1 MNQSYIAYYRV
12 STKEQGSSKLGLEAQ
27 KRDVQSYTNNCID
40 CILAEFTDI
49 ESGANNNRPQLL
61 KAIAEAKRTNSK
73 LLIANLSRLS
83 RNASFIFTLRDSN
96 IDFVCCDMPE
106 ANSLTIGI
114 MAVMVQDERERIS
127 RRTKKALESLKQ
139 RGVRLGISEN
149 FKRDEVRAKAIK
161 TLKTNAANN
170 ENTLR
175 AKKYISQIYSLS
187 LMQGVK
193 LTMKSIVEQLND
205 MNLKTARG
213 KDFSIPNVQRLL
225 TKIKADMNV
234 NKCIA

>member
-27 KRDVQSYTNNCID
+27 KRDVQSYTNNCAN
-40 CILAEFTDI
+40 CILAEFTDV
-49 ESGANNNRPQLL
+49 ESGAKNNRPQLL

-96 IDFVCCDMPE
+96 IDFVCCDLPQ

-127 RRTKKALESLKQ
+127 KRTRKALESLKQ
-139 RGVRLGISEN
+139 RGVKLGISEN
-149 FKRDEVRAKAIK
+149 FKRDEVRAKAIQTIK
-161 TLKTNAANN
+161 NNAANN
-170 ENTLR
+170 ENTLK
-175 AKKYISQIYSLS
+175 AKKYLNKMYKLYSMDS
-187 LMQGVK
+187 VK
-193 LTMKSIVEQLND
+193 LTLQKAANELNEVGI
-205 MNLKTARG
+205 KTPR
-213 KDFSIPNVQRLL
+213 NVQWTKQNIRRLYKEVFSTQNTL
-225 TKIKADMNV
+225 AV
-234 NKCIA
+234 

>member
-27 KRDVQSYTNNCID
+27 KRDVQSYTNNCTN
-40 CILAEFTDI
+40 CILAEFTDV
-49 ESGANNNRPQLL
+49 ESGAKNNRPQLL

-96 IDFVCCDMPE
+96 IDFVCCDLPQ

-127 RRTKKALESLKQ
+127 KRTRKALESLKQ
-139 RGVRLGISEN
+139 RGVKLGISEN
-149 FKRDEVRAKAIK
+149 FKRDEVRAKAIQ
-161 TLKTNAANN
+161 TIKTNAANN
-170 ENTLR
+170 ENTLK
-175 AKKYISQIYSLS
+175 AKKYLNKMYKLYSMDS
-187 LMQGVK
+187 VR
-193 LTMKSIVEQLND
+193 LTLQKAANELNEVGI
-205 MNLKTARG
+205 KTPR
-213 KDFSIPNVQRLL
+213 NVQWTKQNIRRLYKEVFSTQNTL
-225 TKIKADMNV
+225 AV
-234 NKCIA
+234 